1 MSNCSFEGTSGREGT
16 MGLIRATAA
25 GRVFVVLAAAIMLA
39 AGLMLTTGK
48 ASASSCRYHRSGSHW
63 ICVTP
68 GAFCPKA
75 AHHHYGL
82 DKYNLKRKYWCEKNH
97 GWRWEPRK

>member
-1 MSNCSFEGTSGREGT
+1 MGT
-16 MGLIRATAA
+16 IRLTAA
-25 GRVFVVLAAAIMLA
+25 GLKMRVGAVLVAAIMLA
-39 AGLMLTTGK
+39 AGFMLTAGH

-63 ICVTP
+63 VCVTP

-82 DKYNLKRKYWCEKNH
+82 DRYNLKRKYWCERKN